1 MLTFRPTKSF
11 LVKPKNNQEYNREKN
26 GVIITSSIENAK
38 DVNRFGIIE
47 KTPLSYTGDLI
58 EGDEVV
64 LHHNVFR
71 SYYDIKGNERKSNEY
86 FKDNLYLVSSNKIY
100 LVKKNNNW
108 VSFDDYC
115 FVSPKAEE
123 NMAVSLGAYELHKG
137 TVKYTN
143 DNLICQGLTDGMEIG
158 YTKDSEYEFEV
169 DGEILYRMR
178 RKDICVEFS

>member
-1 MLTFRPTKSF
+1 MLTFRPTRAF
-11 LVKPKNNQEYNREKN
+11 LISPKNNQEYNREKG

-47 KTPLSYTGDLI
+47 KTPLSYIGDLK

-71 SYYDIKGNERKSNEY
+71 SYYDMKGNERKSNEY
-86 FKDNLYLVSSNKIY
+86 FKDNLYLVPSNKIY

-108 VSFDDYC
+108 ISFDDYC
-115 FVSPKAEE
+115 FVSPKGEE
-123 NMAVSLGAYELHKG
+123 NMEVSLGAYELHKG

-143 DNLICQGLTDGMEIG
+143 ENLINQGLKYGLEIG
-158 YTKDSEYEFEV
+158 YTKDSEYEFEI
-169 DGEILYRMR
+169 DGEKLYRMR
-178 RKDICVEFS
+178 RKDVCVEFT

>member
-47 KTPLSYTGDLI
+47 KTPLFYTGDLK

-71 SYYDIKGNERKSNEY
+71 SYFDIKGNVTSISKIICILCHLIKFILLRKIITG
-86 FKDNLYLVSSNKIY
+86 LALMIIV
-100 LVKKNNNW
+100 L
-108 VSFDDYC
+108 
-115 FVSPKAEE
+115 
-123 NMAVSLGAYELHKG
+123 SLRKP
-137 TVKYTN
+137 
-143 DNLICQGLTDGMEIG
+143 
-158 YTKDSEYEFEV
+158 
-169 DGEILYRMR
+169 R
-178 RKDICVEFS
+178 RIWQFR

>member
-1 MLTFRPTKSF
+1 MLTFRPTKFF

-47 KTPLSYTGDLI
+47 KTPLSYTGDLK

-86 FKDNLYLVSSNKIY
+86 FKDNLYLVS
-100 LVKKNNNW
+100 
-108 VSFDDYC
+108 
-115 FVSPKAEE
+115 
-123 NMAVSLGAYELHKG
+123 
-137 TVKYTN
+137 
-143 DNLICQGLTDGMEIG
+143 
-158 YTKDSEYEFEV
+158 
-169 DGEILYRMR
+169 
-178 RKDICVEFS
+178 